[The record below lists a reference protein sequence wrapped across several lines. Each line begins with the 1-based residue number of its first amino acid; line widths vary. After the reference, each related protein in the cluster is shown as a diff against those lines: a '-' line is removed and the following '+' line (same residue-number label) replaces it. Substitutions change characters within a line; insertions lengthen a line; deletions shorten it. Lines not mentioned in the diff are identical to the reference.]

1 MSHFLQTFIP
11 AMIFITCGLA
21 TYLHRQRVRTWVEQS
36 QRTVLAKKTKG
47 LDYTFAM
54 GLAGACL
61 LTMGG
66 LLLIYSISRVLNPIA
81 S

>member
-11 AMIFITCGLA
+11 AMIFITSGLV
-21 TYLHRQRVRTWVEQS
+21 TYLYRQRVGAWVEQS
-36 QRTVLAKKTKG
+36 QRTVLAKNTKG

-54 GLAGACL
+54 GLTGACL

-66 LLLIYSISRVLNPIA
+66 LLLIL
-81 S
+81 